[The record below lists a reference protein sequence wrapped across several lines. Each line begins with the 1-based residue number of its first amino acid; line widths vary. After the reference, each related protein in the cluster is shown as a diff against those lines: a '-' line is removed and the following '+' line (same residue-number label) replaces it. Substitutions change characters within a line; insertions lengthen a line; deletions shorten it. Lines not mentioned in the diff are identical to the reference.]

1 MAARRRGERSTES
14 RLHGQDPTRL
24 PRVGVT
30 APRPPRVLRGG
41 MPMVSSQH
49 PGFPVQWERG
59 CDPGVSPCRGVKPNV
74 QPKAILSSFLQ
85 CSPPPPRTHPQR
97 PYPKGRGR
105 KFPSGQRLPTLKPQV
120 QRLSSQHYLETSKH
134 PPRHIF
140 NGGGCKFSV

>member
-41 MPMVSSQH
+41 MPTVSSQH

-85 CSPPPPRTHPQR
+85 CSPPPRDSPPAPLSQGQGEKIPLRAATSNPQA
-97 PYPKGRGR
+97 PG
-105 KFPSGQRLPTLKPQV
+105 SAPQLAALLGDF
-120 QRLSSQHYLETSKH
+120 QTSTSAH
-134 PPRHIF
+134 F
-140 NGGGCKFSV
+140 